1 MEFET
6 TILGGLPVLVKFT
19 MCPAEPDVG
28 ILSEYVDEYEL
39 CSVKTGKPLG
49 DWAQRRLEETKGE
62 DKLLAECRQAAQDA
76 RDDAAIQRAED
87 RADFYA
93 YNW

>member
-28 ILSEYVDEYEL
+28 IMGEYVDEYEL
-39 CSVKTGKPLG
+39 CSVKTGKQLG
-49 DWAQRRLEETKGE
+49 DWAQRRLEETKSE
-62 DKLLAECRQAAQDA
+62 DALLIECHEHAQAMRESYEID
-76 RDDAAIQRAED
+76 RAEAM
-87 RADFYA
+87 ADY
-93 YNW
+93 W